1 MAEDHDCQ
9 AGRITES
16 AVDACAAAAADVS
29 HRMEVKFTP
38 AIRSFCARLS
48 TETP

>member
-9 AGRITES
+9 AGRITEP
-16 AVDACAAAAADVS
+16 AVDACAAAADVS

-48 TETP
+48 TETS

>member
-9 AGRITES
+9 AGRITEP
-16 AVDACAAAAADVS
+16 AVDACAAADVS